1 MASVISREQL
11 LKVFAKYHEG
21 FCLFDSKLTDY
32 KSTNTLCGRDLVREF
47 VDAVRAEGLK
57 VGLYYSLI
65 DWHHPDFPKYNDLNH
80 PMRGNDKYKDEQIDF
95 DRYLRY
101 MHGQVEE
108 LVTNYGKIDLLWFD
122 YSYDDLRGE
131 AWKATELVQMVR
143 KHQPNVLIDNRLE
156 TSGEGFGSII
166 KAEPNYY
173 CGDFASPEQIIPPEG
188 IRNELGKPVPWELCV
203 TINNNWG
210 YNPTDHLYKSSEL
223 LIHKLVECVS
233 KGGNM
238 ILNVGP
244 DANGNID
251 ARSISVLEGI
261 ASWMKRN
268 SKSIYGCGN
277 AEIPKPE
284 WGWYTRCGKH
294 LYAHVLE
301 APVGPL
307 ALIGVNEADI
317 SYVRR
322 LSDGSEVLRGDSW
335 ITKAYEGIPF
345 VCLGDIP
352 HFSYPLQDEADTVL
366 DIVLK

>member
-1 MASVISREQL
+1 
-11 LKVFAKYHEG
+11 
-21 FCLFDSKLTDY
+21 
-32 KSTNTLCGRDLVREF
+32 
-47 VDAVRAEGLK
+47 
-57 VGLYYSLI
+57 
-65 DWHHPDFPKYNDLNH
+65 
-80 PMRGNDKYKDEQIDF
+80 
-95 DRYLRY
+95 

-166 KAEPNYY
+166 QAEPNYY

-210 YNPTDHLYKSSEL
+210 YNPTDSLYKSSTL

-251 ARSISVLEGI
+251 ARSQEVLEGI
-261 ASWMKRN
+261 ADWMKRN
-268 SKSIYGCGN
+268 GKSIYSCGN

-284 WGWYTRCGKH
+284 WGWYTRSGNH

-307 ALIGVNEADI
+307 ALTGVNENDI
-317 SYVRR
+317 CYVRR
-322 LSDGSEVLRGDSW
+322 LSDGSEVQRGDSW

-345 VCLGDIP
+345 VAWEIFRILVI
-352 HFSYPLQDEADTVL
+352 HFQMR
-366 DIVLK
+366 